1 MTIFKRIKEGLKEI
15 KIYGIYMNN
24 KDFKKLCKKQLI
36 ELLFKQNAKP
46 KIVIVDDYKQVVKKP
61 VPIPRT
67 KQVVQ
72 NYDDK
77 IILPPSEFRQGC

>member
-1 MTIFKRIKEGLKEI
+1 MTIFKCIKEGLKEI

-46 KIVIVDDYKQVVKKP
+46 KIVIVDDYKQVVKKL

-72 NYDDK
+72 NYEDK
-77 IILPPSEFRQGC
+77 IILPQPKFRQGC